1 MLLDEPSNAPAKN
14 RVPGAA
20 TTPRGVTKPTE
31 QSAARQYAQM
41 FGGYTPQARVS
52 GMPPPVQNMPAGV
65 VPAGTRGTQQPK
77 QPAGP
82 SPAAAGQMNAA
93 APGIFNNNPA
103 NGYSGAEVGFMPQ
116 RPDVLAGRD
125 PNVAS
130 GDRGRTVGLM
140 GGVPGRAATPNA
152 QIQNIAAA
160 FMGPRQP
167 QPVTQQATPPQTMKL
182 ESRTEAPQAGP
193 GALMQT
199 ADQVPR
205 QAAVTMQAG
214 NVPDTAAEAVGE
226 ASSERRPT
234 KADVTG
240 GSAFRPAP
248 VTPTQVSEQTTPA
261 EDTQQTATTQ
271 EEAPA
276 PDVYTRGDPR
286 TYFAEDGTPKWTVQ
300 DIVADDRPA
309 GQKFIRPVPAAY
321 ANWTA
326 KRKAEWRAANYN
338 PYDSPAEYIKNVPW
352 EQGYTAY
359 KNAVADRKALPQTLP
374 SPDDVQQQIQIPSD
388 ATLAQ
393 ITAPGSSLRI
403 ENEELQ
409 RLWDASQNAYTNLRQ
424 FSETAEGLSSKEYQ
438 NALATYNLAINT
450 LGRFGIQ
457 YDPLSDYANA
467 GNPDTREPGF
477 DDTRSGEGG
486 SSDTDIPTSLPSFD
500 RTIQDLRKA
509 LNGDPNAAAL
519 LEFAMQR
526 ALAEQGMQ
534 RQQQGVN
541 LLQPNV
547 EMTLAENNPF
557 RKASEDAMIA
567 ALANPDP
574 TDWQGIQNRY
584 VSDSDALLNQG
595 TQALST
601 SGARRGL
608 SPGALAGLQSQMQ
621 REHANTQAR
630 GLGELRNQQAVQGR
644 EALYQAIQ
652 QAANVD
658 ANYRGAESVARQ
670 VLANAVMGVPQSAVN
685 PYSGIADTRAGL
697 DALKLQEEALSL
709 AGDQADNQLI
719 GSGIGALGS
728 IAAALI

>member
-1 MLLDEPSNAPAKN
+1 MLPQDPSKNVAPN
-14 RVPGAA
+14 RVPGAS
-20 TTPRGVTKPTE
+20 TTARGVTQPTE
-31 QSAARQYAQM
+31 MNAARQYAQM

-52 GMPPPVQNMPAGV
+52 GMPPPVQNMPVGMIQPQTRGMAPPKKPSG
-65 VPAGTRGTQQPK
+65 PDPASAGT
-77 QPAGP
+77 
-82 SPAAAGQMNAA
+82 MNAA
-93 APGIFNNNPA
+93 VPGAFTNNPA
-103 NGYSGAEVGFMPQ
+103 NGYSGAELGFMQPGNDILGN
-116 RPDVLAGRD
+116 RHVGGPGTAG
-125 PNVAS
+125 PTVTAM
-130 GDRGRTVGLM
+130 GGIPGRT
-140 GGVPGRAATPNA
+140 ATPTA
-152 QIQNIAAA
+152 QIQNIASA
-160 FMGPRQP
+160 FMGPQQAQAPQQQAPAPTLQAGAIRLTPVEPVSEAPAQTTPQTGLAQTADDTSAAASSTDRRATKADIQKGVTTSAPTQASAPVDPATGLAPRQP
-167 QPVTQQATPPQTMKL
+167 SAAQTAT
-182 ESRTEAPQAGP
+182 APQA
-193 GALMQT
+193 T
-199 ADQVPR
+199 
-205 QAAVTMQAG
+205 QA
-214 NVPDTAAEAVGE
+214 
-226 ASSERRPT
+226 
-234 KADVTG
+234 
-240 GSAFRPAP
+240 
-248 VTPTQVSEQTTPA
+248 PA
-261 EDTQQTATTQ
+261 EPT
-271 EEAPA
+271 
-276 PDVYTRGDPR
+276 VYTRGDPA
-286 TYFAEDGTPKWTVQ
+286 TYFAEDGTPKWTAQ
-300 DIVADDRPA
+300 DVMSDDRPA
-309 GQKFIRPVPAAY
+309 AQKFIKPVPAAY
-321 ANWTA
+321 AGWNA
-326 KRKAEWRAANYN
+326 KQKANWRAANYN

-352 EQGYTAY
+352 EQGYVAY

-486 SSDTDIPTSLPSFD
+486 ASDTDIPTSLPSFD
-500 RTIQDLRKA
+500 KTIQDLRKA

-526 ALAEQGMQ
+526 ALSEQGMQ

-595 TQALST
+595 TEALST
-601 SGARRGL
+601 SSARRGI
-608 SPGALAGLQSQMQ
+608 SPGAMAGLQSQMQ
-621 REHANTQAR
+621 RENANTQAR

-644 EALYQAIQ
+644 DALYRAIQ
-652 QAANVD
+652 QSANVD

-670 VLANAVMGVPQSAVN
+670 VLANAVMGVPQSAIN
-685 PYSGIADTRAGL
+685 PYSGIADTRAGM

-728 IAAALI
+728 IAAAFI